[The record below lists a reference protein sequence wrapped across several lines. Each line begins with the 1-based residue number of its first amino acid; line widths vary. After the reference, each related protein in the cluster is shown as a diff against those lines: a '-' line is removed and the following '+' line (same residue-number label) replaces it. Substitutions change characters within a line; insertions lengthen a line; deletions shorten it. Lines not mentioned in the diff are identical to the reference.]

1 MELVKQ
7 NRECAV
13 KVTDQLH
20 IHLPP
25 NAFTNEASNFWVGA
39 FIGAGLLLVVLA
51 SMANN

>member
-1 MELVKQ
+1 MDLVKQ

-13 KVTDQLH
+13 KITDQLH

-39 FIGAGLLLVVLA
+39 IVGAGLLLVILA
-51 SMANN
+51 SMTNT